1 MKKIL
6 VVDDDM
12 TSRAIV
18 KALLSDEY
26 EIVTANSGLQALGLL
41 RESADYAV
49 SLLDMVMPGASGL
62 DVLKTLR
69 RTAGADEI
77 PVIFLTG
84 VESVE
89 AEIESYVSGA
99 ADFIQKPVNGDLLR
113 LKIRRQLYIR
123 DLKEQ
128 NHLLQ
133 EKLQRV
139 KTGLDRIVD
148 EMM

>member
-1 MKKIL
+1 MKMHHACGLGENGRIFLRSACKKAE
-6 VVDDDM
+6 
-12 TSRAIV
+12 TSTGFSV
-18 KALLSDEY
+18 FH
-26 EIVTANSGLQALGLL
+26 SGG
-41 RESADYAV
+41 
-49 SLLDMVMPGASGL
+49 
-62 DVLKTLR
+62 TLR